1 MFYDRFVSL
10 CRQRGESPSR
20 AAENAGLSKA
30 TVTKWKREG
39 TACPSNSAIGK
50 LTRYFGIS
58 VAELLGGDTE
68 ETAPRPAEPAP
79 LQESTQTPSFYDRFT
94 ALCRQRGESPSRV
107 AVGAGLSK
115 STVTKWKQ
123 DPTARPT
130 GAALAKL
137 TAYFGIPTSQLLG
150 EEPQSRTATQEE
162 LKFALFGGGGEI
174 TDEMFEEVRH
184 FAAFVREREAA
195 KRRKE

>member
-20 AAENAGLSKA
+20 AAANAGLSKA
-30 TVTKWKREG
+30 TVTKWKQDPA
-39 TACPSNSAIGK
+39 ACPSSIAIGK

-58 VAELLGGDTE
+58 VSELLGSDLDE
-68 ETAPRPAEPAP
+68 ANVRPAEPV
-79 LQESTQTPSFYDRFT
+79 QESPQNSSFFDRFT
-94 ALCRQRGESPSRV
+94 ALCRRRGESPSRA
-107 AVGAGLSK
+107 AVNAGLSK

-123 DPTARPT
+123 DPAACPT

-150 EEPQSRTATQEE
+150 EEPQSRAVTEEE

>member
-20 AAENAGLSKA
+20 AAANAGLSKA
-30 TVTKWKREG
+30 TVTKWKQDP
-39 TACPSNSAIGK
+39 AASPSGSAIGK
-50 LTRYFGIS
+50 LTRYFGVS
-58 VAELLGGDTE
+58 VAELLGSDAE
-68 ETAPRPAEPAP
+68 EAEPRPAAPAPVQEPART
-79 LQESTQTPSFYDRFT
+79 LSFYDRFT

-107 AVGAGLSK
+107 ALNAGLSK

-123 DPTARPT
+123 DPAARPT

-150 EEPQSRTATQEE
+150 EEPQSRAATQEE

-184 FAAFVREREAA
+184 FAAFVKEREAA

>member
-20 AAENAGLSKA
+20 AAANAGLSKA
-30 TVTKWKREG
+30 TVAKWKRDG
-39 TACPSNSAIGK
+39 TACPSSGAIGK

-58 VAELLGGDTE
+58 VSELLGSGIDE
-68 ETAPRPAEPAP
+68 ANVRPAGPV
-79 LQESTQTPSFYDRFT
+79 QESTRTPSFYDRFT

-107 AVGAGLSK
+107 AVNAGLSK

-123 DPTARPT
+123 DPAARPT

-150 EEPQSRTATQEE
+150 EEPQSRAATQEE

>member
-20 AAENAGLSKA
+20 AAEAAGLSKA
-30 TVTKWKREG
+30 TVTKWKQDPA
-39 TACPSNSAIGK
+39 ACPSGSAISK

-58 VAELLGGDTE
+58 VAELLGSGAE
-68 ETAPRPAEPAP
+68 EAEPRPAEPAP
-79 LQESTQTPSFYDRFT
+79 VQEPARTPSFYDRFT
-94 ALCRQRGESPSRV
+94 ELCRQRGESPSRV
-107 AVGAGLSK
+107 ALNAGLSK

-123 DPTARPT
+123 DPAARPT

-150 EEPQSRTATQEE
+150 EEPQSRAATQEE

-184 FAAFVREREAA
+184 FAAFVKEREAA

>member
-1 MFYDRFVSL
+1 MFYDRFLSL

-20 AAENAGLSKA
+20 AAANAGLSKA
-30 TVTKWKREG
+30 TVSKWKQDG
-39 TACPSNSAIGK
+39 AACPSGSAIAK
-50 LTRYFGIS
+50 LTRYFGVS
-58 VAELLGGDTE
+58 VSELLGSDADE
-68 ETAPRPAEPAP
+68 AQVRPAAP
-79 LQESTQTPSFYDRFT
+79 VPESTQTMSFYDQFT

-107 AVGAGLSK
+107 AVNAGLSK

-123 DPTARPT
+123 DPAARPT

-150 EEPQSRTATQEE
+150 EEPRSRAAAEEE
-162 LKFALFGGGGEI
+162 LKFALFGGSGEI

-184 FAAFVREREAA
+184 FAAFVKEREAA